1 MEYMDEGS
9 NGRVYRLANGKIQKV
24 AKRRVSGYD
33 IETQK
38 RIHMFLEKVQMRYIH
53 VPALVGDKFAEH
65 EYCMEA
71 IDTSM
76 PVAITE
82 HDPELFY
89 EFLDLWKK
97 AWMYGFGLLDFE
109 LYRQPNGKYA
119 IIDFDKTAFRITE
132 GSVENQFKLP
142 FTFNSSRTSNSV
154 YFAYPCFPANFL
166 EMLVGEHGTLEEKYK
181 RLADIPFYQRMP
193 QNRDGPNSHSR

>member
-9 NGRVYRLANGKIQKV
+9 NGRVYRLANGKVQKV
-24 AKRRVSGYD
+24 AKRRVSGHD

-38 RIHMFLEKVQMRYIH
+38 RIHMFLEKVQMRYIR
-53 VPALVGDKFAEH
+53 VPALMKDKFAEH

-71 IDTSM
+71 IDTST
-76 PVAITE
+76 PVAISE
-82 HDPELFY
+82 ENPEMFY

-119 IIDFDKTAFRITE
+119 IIDFDKTAFRITG
-132 GSVENQFKLP
+132 GSVEDQFKLP
-142 FTFNSSRTSNSV
+142 FPYNPSRTSNSV

-166 EMLVGEHGTLEEKYK
+166 ELLVGEQGTLEEKYK
-181 RLADIPFYQRMP
+181 RLADMPYYQDKLS
-193 QNRDGPNSHSR
+193 N

>member
-9 NGRVYRLANGKIQKV
+9 NGRVYRLANGNIQKV
-24 AKRRVSGYD
+24 AKRRVSGHD

-38 RIHMFLEKVQMRYIH
+38 RIHMFLEKRQMRYIH
-53 VPALVGDKFAEH
+53 VPALVTDSVAEY

-71 IDTSM
+71 IDTST
-76 PVAITE
+76 PIPISE
-82 HDPELFY
+82 QHPEIFY

-109 LYRQPNGKYA
+109 LYRQPNGTVA
-119 IIDFDKTAFRITE
+119 MIDFDKTAFRITE
-132 GSVENQFKLP
+132 GCVENQFKLP
-142 FTFNSSRTSNSV
+142 FTYDPSRTSNSV

-166 EMLVGEHGTLEEKYK
+166 EELVGDHGTLEEKYK
-181 RLADIPFYQRMP
+181 RLADMP
-193 QNRDGPNSHSR
+193 YNQQKVFQK

>member
-1 MEYMDEGS
+1 MDEGS
-9 NGRVYRLANGKIQKV
+9 NGRIYRLANGKVQKV
-24 AKRRVSGYD
+24 AKRRVSGHD

-38 RIHMFLEKVQMRYIH
+38 RIHMFLEKRQMRYIH
-53 VPALVGDKFAEH
+53 VPALMKDKFAEH

-71 IDTSM
+71 IDTST
-76 PVAITE
+76 PVAISE
-82 HDPELFY
+82 ENPEMFY

-119 IIDFDKTAFRITE
+119 IIDFDKTAFRIT
-132 GSVENQFKLP
+132 GGPVENQFQLP
-142 FTFNSSRTSNSV
+142 FPYNPSRTSNSV

-166 EMLVGEHGTLEEKYK
+166 ELLVGEQGTLEEKYK
-181 RLADIPFYQRMP
+181 RLADMP
-193 QNRDGPNSHSR
+193 YHQTMAQNRGWTQQP